1 MKLHTT
7 HTTAVVTT
15 ASAVL
20 RELIY
25 YNHTKNKLKNK
36 SHATERGIVLS
47 GLLGEG
53 LGVGMVCVMLELLV
67 AERDEK
73 FNSVEW

>member
-1 MKLHTT
+1 M
-7 HTTAVVTT
+7 
-15 ASAVL
+15 
-20 RELIY
+20 
-25 YNHTKNKLKNK
+25 
-36 SHATERGIVLS
+36 LS

-73 FNSVEW
+73 FNSVE